1 MINLE
6 DMLYQ
11 RLVSWF
17 KDKNEKT
24 IVALSGGVDSA
35 VVAMA
40 AKKALNKNTIAV
52 TADYNTLSADELTSA
67 KKIAQEIDIDHKI
80 IKYNELDNTKF
91 VKNDLMRCY
100 HCRTELA
107 AYLLREAERMD
118 VKLIVDGTNTDDLMD
133 YRPGIVA
140 LRENGVKSP
149 LVELGINKQNVRNI
163 AKSNNLTVFDKPS
176 NSCLASRI
184 PHGTPVT
191 FEKLRRIEKAE
202 LLVKSIFNVRQ
213 VRVRDH
219 QNMARIEVGRA
230 EIKEMFDT
238 DKLSV
243 IDSKLKELG
252 FTHIVLDLSGYKS
265 NENINVYSINKKIT

>member
-1 MINLE
+1 ME
-6 DMLYQ
+6 EMLYQ
-11 RLVSWF
+11 KLVSWF
-17 KDKNEKT
+17 QDKNQKT
-24 IVALSGGVDSA
+24 MIALSGGVDSA

-40 AKKALNKNTIAV
+40 AKKALNKNAIAV
-52 TADYNTLSADELTSA
+52 TADYNTLSADELKSA
-67 KKIAQEIDIDHKI
+67 KDIAQEIDIDHKI
-80 IKYNELDNTKF
+80 IKYNELDNAEF
-91 VKNDLMRCY
+91 VRNDSMRCY

-107 AYLLREAERMD
+107 TYLLREAELLE

-149 LVELGINKQNVRNI
+149 LVELGINKLNVRNI

-191 FEKLRRIEKAE
+191 FEKLRRVEKAE
-202 LLVKSIFNVRQ
+202 LFVKSIFNVRQ
-213 VRVRDH
+213 VRVRDN
-219 QNMARIEVGRA
+219 QDMARIEVDRL

-238 DKLSV
+238 DKLSIV
-243 IDSKLKELG
+243 DLKLKELG
-252 FTHIVLDLSGYKS
+252 FKHVVLDLSGYKS
-265 NENINVYSINKKIT
+265 NENINVHQINKKTI

>member
-1 MINLE
+1 MEEI
-6 DMLYQ
+6 LYQ
-11 RLVSWF
+11 KLVSWF
-17 KDKNEKT
+17 QDKNQKT
-24 IVALSGGVDSA
+24 MIALSGGVDSA

-40 AKKALNKNTIAV
+40 AKKALNKNAIAV
-52 TADYNTLSADELTSA
+52 TADYNTLSADELKSA
-67 KKIAQEIDIDHKI
+67 KDIAQEIDIDHKI
-80 IKYNELDNTKF
+80 IKYNELDNAEF
-91 VKNDLMRCY
+91 VRNDSMRCY

-107 AYLLREAERMD
+107 TYLLREAELLE

-149 LVELGINKQNVRNI
+149 LVELGINKLNVRNI

-191 FEKLRRIEKAE
+191 FEKLRRVEKAE
-202 LLVKSIFNVRQ
+202 LFVKSIFNVRQ
-213 VRVRDH
+213 VRVRDN
-219 QNMARIEVGRA
+219 QDMARIEVGRS

-238 DKLSV
+238 DKLSIV
-243 IDSKLKELG
+243 DLKLKELG
-252 FTHIVLDLSGYKS
+252 FKHVVLDLSGYKS
-265 NENINVYSINKKIT
+265 NESINVHQINKKTI